1 MFLCLIWTGFPTIY
15 FVFFS
20 EQQWVHTLVLR
31 ITPGSCGELIGRA
44 TTGQCFISKYLQ
56 VPSYLAITGASNS
69 ASPVSFFV
77 FRAASFHLWA
87 AVLSLGQ
94 LFKFLV
100 VHHGLVFCFVL
111 VFGFFCFCF
120 LFLFCFFYQNRPHSE
135 QSWVGAVAS
144 WLGSGIRCF
153 KKQLLGWGNGSVWWN
168 LVIRVRGP
176 RFEYNTRE
184 ARSSCVYLHFQFPGG
199 EMWGGDRKVLGT

>member
-1 MFLCLIWTGFPTIY
+1 MFLCFTFEPISPQFTLWF
-15 FVFFS
+15 FFS

-100 VHHGLVFCFVL
+100 VHHS
-111 VFGFFCFCF
+111 FFFKN
-120 LFLFCFFYQNRPHSE
+120 QNWPHSE

-144 WLGSGIRCF
+144 WLGSGVRCF